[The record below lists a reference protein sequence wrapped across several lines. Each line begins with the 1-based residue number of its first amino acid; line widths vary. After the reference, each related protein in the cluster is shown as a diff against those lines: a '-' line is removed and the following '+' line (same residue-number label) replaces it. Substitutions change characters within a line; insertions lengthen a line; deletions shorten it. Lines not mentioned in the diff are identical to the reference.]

1 MLTDGFLYTSPTFTQ
16 SAAQQVQALNI
27 QYALVDQ
34 RLSEQLPASGS
45 YFPVDPNAGTYTHPL
60 PPADLAKFNAV
71 PGIDRIY
78 DSGNIVVYD
87 LMGSAYYGS

>member
-1 MLTDGFLYTSPTFTQ
+1 MPWST
-16 SAAQQVQALNI
+16 N
-27 QYALVDQ
+27 
-34 RLSEQLPASGS
+34 GS
-45 YFPVDPNAGTYTHPL
+45 SRAVACLRADFPIDPNAGTYTHPL

-78 DSGNIVVYD
+78 DSGNIVIYD